1 MAQANLKKD
10 SKNNKPQNKTQN
22 KTLGK
27 VSGKFGNKK
36 PSKAPASKTAKKPV
50 APKMP
55 GEWLYLNKEEL
66 SLRNIYEL
74 FKEEETAEYWE
85 AAGVLEISLPESGT
99 LDMEDLEGT
108 LGDEEGDAYLKE
120 NEIHTVAAVTIR
132 PEDYEKAK
140 EVMLCI
146 TEKLGGYFCGDTAD
160 FTPVVAAKKN

>member
-1 MAQANLKKD
+1 MTQTNLKKNGK
-10 SKNNKPQNKTQN
+10 SNKTTLS
-22 KTLGK
+22 KVLGK
-27 VSGKFGNKK
+27 SGNKK
-36 PSKAPASKTAKKPV
+36 LSKAPASKPVKKPT

-66 SLRNIYEL
+66 SLRKIYEL
-74 FKEEETAEYWE
+74 FNEAQNAEYWE

-108 LGDEEGDAYLKE
+108 LGDEDGDAYLKE

-140 EVMLCI
+140 EVMLYI
-146 TEKLGGYFCGDTAD
+146 IEKLGGYLCGDTAD

>member
-1 MAQANLKKD
+1 MTQTNFKKS
-10 SKNNKPQNKTQN
+10 SKMQNKTFS
-22 KTLGK
+22 KG
-27 VSGKFGNKK
+27 SGKSGNKK
-36 PSKAPASKTAKKPV
+36 PSKAPASKPVKKPA
-50 APKMP
+50 APKMS

-74 FKEEETAEYWE
+74 FTEEEAAEYWE

-132 PEDYEKAK
+132 PEDYE
-140 EVMLCI
+140 
-146 TEKLGGYFCGDTAD
+146 
-160 FTPVVAAKKN
+160 N

>member
-1 MAQANLKKD
+1 MRRRMTQTNFKKS
-10 SKNNKPQNKTQN
+10 SKMQNKTFS
-22 KTLGK
+22 KG
-27 VSGKFGNKK
+27 SGKSGNKK
-36 PSKAPASKTAKKPV
+36 PSKAPASKPVKKPA

-74 FKEEETAEYWE
+74 FTEEEAAEYWE

-140 EVMLCI
+140 AVMLCI
-146 TEKLGGYFCGDTAD
+146 IEKLGGYFCGDTAD
-160 FTPVVAAKKN
+160 FTPVVPAK